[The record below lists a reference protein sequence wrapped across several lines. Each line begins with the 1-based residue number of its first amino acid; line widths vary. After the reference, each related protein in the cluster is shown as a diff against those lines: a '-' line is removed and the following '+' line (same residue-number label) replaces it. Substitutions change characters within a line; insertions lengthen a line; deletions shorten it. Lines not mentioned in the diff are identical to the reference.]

1 MKNIPE
7 KDKEEIDNIEKTLN
21 KVFNICETPEDIR
34 KKYYGIIKELKRE
47 YLK

>member
-1 MKNIPE
+1 MKNKSE

-21 KVFNICETPEDIR
+21 EIFNICETPKDIR
-34 KKYYGIIKELKRE
+34 KKYYDIIKELKRE